1 MSDLDNVFTQ
11 YPNIAAAPT
20 LADLHALAKQKKVSL
35 EAVKK
40 DERLVKYK
48 SIDRYGDIS
57 LIQNPA
63 AWEYDEKTKSYI
75 RPLPLKIGN
84 IRKIAPTSSK
94 SDIMW

>member
-1 MSDLDNVFTQ
+1 MSDLDNVFME
-11 YPNIAAAPT
+11 YPNISTAPS
-20 LADLHALAKQKKVSL
+20 LADLQALAIVKKVSM

-40 DERLVKYK
+40 DERLVRYK
-48 SIDRYGDIS
+48 SIDRYGDVS

-75 RPLPLKIGN
+75 RPQPYKLGN
-84 IRKIAPTSSK
+84 IRKIASTSSK